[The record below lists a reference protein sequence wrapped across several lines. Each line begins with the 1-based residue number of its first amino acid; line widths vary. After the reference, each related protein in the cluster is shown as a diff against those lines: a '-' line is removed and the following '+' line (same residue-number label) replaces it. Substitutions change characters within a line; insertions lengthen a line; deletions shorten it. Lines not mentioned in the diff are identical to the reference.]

1 MTNSYY
7 IDVRHAGLN
16 KFRRVT
22 GRDSYTVQEKAA
34 AQAAQWNA
42 IWEKQQRREN
52 LVKDKTQKR
61 ELAIQRTKELQ
72 QVLSDLEQVLLVAT
86 QASHKLDWH
95 DLFDKV
101 DLDREKPRVP
111 TIKATPAEPQP
122 NDHAYEPKYG
132 FLDRFIESWAARKRE
147 EAKARFKTGHAQWVE
162 TVALYKKQFEDAQK
176 KYAIDLKIWEE
187 KKLAQAEQHKKIEA
201 QQALYM
207 SKDEGAVEDYCDM
220 VLANSK
226 YPIDF
231 DKNCDFLYQPQNGLL
246 VVDYFLP
253 NQEVMPSIKELKY
266 VVSRDELNEVPI
278 AEATKTKLYDV
289 FLYQVTL
296 RTLYEL
302 FEADQANAITSIVLN
317 GWVSYIDKATGHET
331 KSCILS
337 VQTTKDVYLALNLD
351 NVDAKECFR
360 QLRGIGSPK
369 LHNLTPVAP
378 IVVINK
384 EDKRFI
390 PAYEVADSLDA

>member
-111 TIKATPAEPQP
+111 TLKATPAEPQP
-122 NDHAYEPKYG
+122 NDH
-132 FLDRFIESWAARKRE
+132 
-147 EAKARFKTGHAQWVE
+147 V
-162 TVALYKKQFEDAQK
+162 
-176 KYAIDLKIWEE
+176 
-187 KKLAQAEQHKKIEA
+187 
-201 QQALYM
+201 
-207 SKDEGAVEDYCDM
+207 
-220 VLANSK
+220 
-226 YPIDF
+226 
-231 DKNCDFLYQPQNGLL
+231 
-246 VVDYFLP
+246 
-253 NQEVMPSIKELKY
+253 
-266 VVSRDELNEVPI
+266 
-278 AEATKTKLYDV
+278 
-289 FLYQVTL
+289 
-296 RTLYEL
+296 
-302 FEADQANAITSIVLN
+302 
-317 GWVSYIDKATGHET
+317 
-331 KSCILS
+331 
-337 VQTTKDVYLALNLD
+337 
-351 NVDAKECFR
+351 
-360 QLRGIGSPK
+360 IGRA
-369 LHNLTPVAP
+369 HV
-378 IVVINK
+378 
-384 EDKRFI
+384 
-390 PAYEVADSLDA
+390 